1 MNKYLESDMNSYL
14 HRVFGIYASRH
25 EAEQVFERLLQDGFK
40 REQLELIDEPGSN
53 AETAP
58 DSDEVRNEVLVD
70 GAIGT
75 AAGAGIGALGE
86 VAIAAANVSLFIA
99 SPVLGT
105 LMLMGWGAVVGGMIG
120 AAVGAGTEDTRH
132 FSDLVRDAIKH
143 GHAVLIAHA
152 TTEEQTTTAQSV
164 IGNSL
169 KDPSQSG
176 RID

>member
-1 MNKYLESDMNSYL
+1 MNSYL
-14 HRVFGIYASRH
+14 HRIFGIYASRH
-25 EAEQVFERLLQDGFK
+25 EAEQVFEHLLQDGFK
-40 REQLELIDEPGSN
+40 LEQLELIDKPGSN

-105 LMLMGWGAVVGGMIG
+105 LMMIGWGAALGGVIG
-120 AAVGAGTEDTRH
+120 AAVGAGTENTKH
-132 FSDLVRDAIKH
+132 FSDLVRDAVNS

-152 TTEEQTTTAQSV
+152 ATEQQTTTAQSV

-169 KDPSQSG
+169 KDPNQAG
-176 RID
+176 RLD